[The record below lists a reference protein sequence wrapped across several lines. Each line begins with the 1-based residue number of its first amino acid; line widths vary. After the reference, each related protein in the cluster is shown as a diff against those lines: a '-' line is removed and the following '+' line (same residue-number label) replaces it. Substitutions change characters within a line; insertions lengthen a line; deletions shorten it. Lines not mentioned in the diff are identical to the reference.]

1 MEAYVRAPSN
11 NIRKE
16 DLYVYL
22 IVSVLGIFECAI
34 WPCSLCCKCVAVPG
48 DISII
53 LSNSINSGAKTLASQ
68 VKYVFCASSHTLG
81 PVTV

>member
-1 MEAYVRAPSN
+1 M
-11 NIRKE
+11 
-16 DLYVYL
+16 
-22 IVSVLGIFECAI
+22 SVLGIFECAI

-68 VKYVFCASSHTLG
+68 AKYVFLCIVTYFRASYRARVIFLF
-81 PVTV
+81 